1 MTVRAGWRPISTE
14 EEAVIRTILCRA
26 KIRGTRVL
34 LDQLD
39 SAMVSHSTE
48 WVLNVAAAGGSS
60 GLPSGP
66 FPARAF
72 ITSSADYHGEVI
84 VWITDGRV
92 SGLEFAWIGDEPPRR
107 WPRPEEIDVVS
118 EAGGIGT

>member
-34 LDQLD
+34 LDQLER
-39 SAMVSHSTE
+39 AMVSHSTE

-60 GLPSGP
+60 ELPSGP
-66 FPARAF
+66 FPARTL
-72 ITSSADYHGEVI
+72 IKSSAGYHGEII
-84 VWITDGRV
+84 VWIADGLV
-92 SGLEFAWIGDEPPRR
+92 SGLEYAWIGDKPPMR